1 MRRAGAENR
10 DDREWLHV
18 GSSSRFVSPAAGE
31 LGTHILREGQSPEAV
46 GGNEGENAYEG
57 CGDDKLLDHLATG
70 MSAGFSPLRMRP
82 T

>member
-1 MRRAGAENR
+1 LNHLVGGGQQRFRDRDAEGLGGLEV
-10 DDREWLHV
+10 DDKLDFYYLLDRKIGW
-18 GSSSRFVSPAAGE
+18 FIA
-31 LGTHILREGQSPEAV
+31 